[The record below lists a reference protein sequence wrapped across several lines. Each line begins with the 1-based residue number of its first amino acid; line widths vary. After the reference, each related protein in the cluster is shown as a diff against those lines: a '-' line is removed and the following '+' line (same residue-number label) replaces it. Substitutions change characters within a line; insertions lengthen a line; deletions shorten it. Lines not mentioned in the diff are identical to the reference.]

1 MKAAAY
7 VLQNRKGEMFLDEKK
22 SRNIPLFTGWSTIA
36 KTAVNSN
43 KSKQN

>member
-22 SRNIPLFTGWSTIA
+22 VEIFHFLLDGVPSQRLL
-36 KTAVNSN
+36 
-43 KSKQN
+43 